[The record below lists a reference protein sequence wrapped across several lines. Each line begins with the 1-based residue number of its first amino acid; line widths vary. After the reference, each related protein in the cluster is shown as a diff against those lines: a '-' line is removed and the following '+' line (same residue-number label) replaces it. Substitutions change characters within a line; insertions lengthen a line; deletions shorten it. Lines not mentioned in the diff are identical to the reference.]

1 VSICGEVAGDP
12 VATLLLLGMGVSSLS
27 MSAASMLRVK
37 SVIRSFTMSDA
48 RSVLD
53 EALQYDDAATIRDYL
68 ERTLEK
74 QGLGGLVRAGK

>member
-1 VSICGEVAGDP
+1 
-12 VATLLLLGMGVSSLS
+12 LLLGMGVSSLS